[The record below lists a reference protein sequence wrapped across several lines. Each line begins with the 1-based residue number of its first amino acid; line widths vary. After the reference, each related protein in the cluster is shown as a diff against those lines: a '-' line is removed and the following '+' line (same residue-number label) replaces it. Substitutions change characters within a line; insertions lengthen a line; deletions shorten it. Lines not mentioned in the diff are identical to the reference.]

1 MREIFVRETASSP
14 EPFTGERL
22 TGSVHGQVE
31 LEHYHRYL
39 FARGFCRDKDVL
51 DVACGEGY
59 GAAQLAQ
66 VARRVVAMELSKE
79 TARNAATNFTRPNLH
94 FVQCD
99 ARSLAVADT
108 SIDIITSFET
118 IEHFAEQEKFVA
130 EAARVLRPEG
140 CFIVSTPDRDIYS
153 PPGSVPNPYHV
164 KEFDRAEFLDLLHRH
179 FRFVSLVRQRPV
191 EASALIPE
199 EQASVAPQIFERA
212 GDRNFVLETSLPG
225 APFLV
230 AIATNHAPGVAP
242 FSLLIEHSDLD
253 NTRLGELEAEL
264 QDALIEVEKLRKEH
278 QAELAARTAAEAER
292 TAAEAARTAAESA
305 RTAAESALRE
315 SQTAEAAALLQVE
328 AERRAKREVAEG
340 ARTALEN
347 AKRASEDFKSTS
359 ARFEGEANA
368 VAASLNQT
376 RAVLDDTNAELDRIS
391 GSARQFFRQY
401 LPRLWRYLLRK
412 GG

>member
-191 EASALIPE
+191 VASALIPE

-264 QDALIEVEKLRKEH
+264 RDAAIEMEELRKEH
-278 QAELAARTAAEAER
+278 QAELAGRTAAEI
-292 TAAEAARTAAESA
+292 AARTAADA
-305 RTAAESALRE
+305 ALRE
-315 SQTAEAAALLQVE
+315 SQTAETAALLQVE

>member
-94 FVQCD
+94 FVQGD

-108 SIDIITSFET
+108 SVDIITSFET
-118 IEHFAEQEKFVA
+118 IEHFGEQEKFVA

-191 EASALIPE
+191 VASALIPE

-212 GDRNFVLETSLPG
+212 GDQNFVVDTSLPG

-264 QDALIEVEKLRKEH
+264 RDAAIEMEELRKEH
-278 QAELAARTAAEAER
+278 QAELAGRTAAEI
-292 TAAEAARTAAESA
+292 AARTAADA
-305 RTAAESALRE
+305 ALRE
-315 SQTAEAAALLQVE
+315 SQTAETAALLQVE

-340 ARTALEN
+340 AQTALEN
-347 AKRASEDFKSTS
+347 AKRASEDFKRTS

-368 VAASLNQT
+368 VAATLHQT

-412 GG
+412 GA